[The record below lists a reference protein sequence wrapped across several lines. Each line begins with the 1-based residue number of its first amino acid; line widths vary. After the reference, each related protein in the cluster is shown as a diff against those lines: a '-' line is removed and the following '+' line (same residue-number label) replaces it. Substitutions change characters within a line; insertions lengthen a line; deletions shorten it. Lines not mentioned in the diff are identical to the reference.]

1 MDGSQQFRLKWN
13 NYHVNIATSFD
24 FLRVEEDFVDVT
36 VACDGFQTKAHR
48 MVLSA
53 CSPYFRELLKVTLTW
68 ERQRFL
74 YLMSTDISSRSQ
86 FLCHRHAANVVF
98 FSMIRL
104 DF

>member
-53 CSPYFRELLKVTLTW
+53 CSPYFRELLKVTYLGKVV
-68 ERQRFL
+68 L
-74 YLMSTDISSRSQ
+74 LMSYDYKYFFQASMSFSSR
-86 FLCHRHAANVVF
+86 
-98 FSMIRL
+98 
-104 DF
+104 